1 MVIGLWTVLFLKSD
15 SETSHTTGKNVWPSI
30 SEELLLL
37 LLLLVL
43 EGGGGGRALL
53 PAADGFALFSF
64 FSFFSFFC
72 FGFFFGCGC
81 TDSTTSRHS
90 LSAAGQREC
99 GRSEWMCAMERISKK
114 TCGVQPQICKKR
126 LLGNIR
132 KGWRKGRQ
140 RETYP
145 ILTRRASN

>member
-37 LLLLVL
+37 LLVL

-53 PAADGFALFSF
+53 PAPAAAAVFSF

-72 FGFFFGCGC
+72 FGFFFGAAAA
-81 TDSTTSRHS
+81 TTSRHS

-99 GRSEWMCAMERISKK
+99 GRSEWMCAMERISKRNIWCA
-114 TCGVQPQICKKR
+114 TSDLQEKK